1 MESTATAST
10 NISNYFCALWPKR
23 RIELSKNV
31 VEISQSSPRR
41 FFTSHFRLLFLLLF
55 NRLRS
60 TLMVSWLIHSS
71 GSWIDVE
78 FSAGIL
84 VSQITE
90 LQISILQIIRIFQF
104 RKLQI
109 SIFQIISI
117 FPFRKLQISILQ
129 IISIFHISLLQ
140 IIRTWQLFWNVV
152 NKSVRN
158 PCDHCYNSFCML
170 YSKCNHYEVA
180 LNFHRFQASL
190 SRHRRFFFTIF
201 FEEFL
206 IHVRYF
212 L

>member
-23 RIELSKNV
+23 CIELSKNV
-31 VEISQSSPRR
+31 VEISQSSPRT
-41 FFTSHFRLLFLLLF
+41 FFTSHFRLRLLFLLLF

-60 TLMVSWLIHSS
+60 TLMVSWPIHSS

-78 FSAGIL
+78 FSARIL

-109 SIFQIISI
+109 SIFQIVSI

-129 IISIFHISLLQ
+129 IISILHISLLQ
-140 IIRTWQLFWNVV
+140 IIRTWRLFWNVV
-152 NKSVRN
+152 NK
-158 PCDHCYNSFCML
+158 
-170 YSKCNHYEVA
+170 
-180 LNFHRFQASL
+180 
-190 SRHRRFFFTIF
+190 
-201 FEEFL
+201 
-206 IHVRYF
+206 
-212 L
+212 